1 MVKLNIHKRLRT
13 ELHIILRHTRLLKN
27 YDLQLSEEN
36 VDVCESVFVAIGGI
50 DYYHEPTV
58 QDTFPRRH
66 HFQTLH
72 SPLNFLN
79 MTICA

>member
-1 MVKLNIHKRLRT
+1 MVKLNKGLQT
-13 ELHIILRHTRLLKN
+13 ELHTMLRHTRLLKN